1 MIYHI
6 VCQWFYWPV
15 VLLVILGSLHASG
28 YFSFNP
34 DLSWTLPPSQS
45 VTTTGGEKWCFFLPP
60 KVSPNQAEIFWEQS
74 LLRKNLGEELSTF
87 CCWQIPMFFLEEVQ
101 STIWWMIYASWIS
114 QLVTTDDS
122 KKNDISYKLIHFDSR
137 ETWTAQKE
145 LVKTCLLQTTDL
157 STKYDVK
164 IGHFNRQLSV
174 VTRWYIKHSWQQ
186 IFCNISL
193 YNQIT
198 CFPLIWPD
206 HTQMTLTFFQAACW
220 RKWLIIGMF
229 DHREPAIFFWILHLT
244 GEDHPPKKIQDPVF
258 DTMVVG
264 MFGLK
269 ILPLKMIEKEQ
280 KKYSCEVKVVR
291 VLQFFV
297 GDAELKV
304 ALNLIFSA

>member
-1 MIYHI
+1 MI
-6 VCQWFYWPV
+6 
-15 VLLVILGSLHASG
+15 
-28 YFSFNP
+28 
-34 DLSWTLPPSQS
+34 
-45 VTTTGGEKWCFFLPP
+45 
-60 KVSPNQAEIFWEQS
+60 
-74 LLRKNLGEELSTF
+74 
-87 CCWQIPMFFLEEVQ
+87 
-101 STIWWMIYASWIS
+101 
-114 QLVTTDDS
+114 
-122 KKNDISYKLIHFDSR
+122 YKLIDFDSR

-157 STKYDVK
+157 STKYDAK

-244 GEDHPPKKIQDPVF
+244 GEDYPPKKNTGSGFSHHGGGYVWFENPAIETDRKGTKKIQLR
-258 DTMVVG
+258 G
-264 MFGLK
+264 K
-269 ILPLKMIEKEQ
+269 SCKM
-280 KKYSCEVKVVR
+280 SSVS
-291 VLQFFV
+291 V
-297 GDAELKV
+297 GDAELKL
-304 ALNLIFSA
+304 ALNLIFLPTMAPQGRLPKLL